1 MKELRKLRNL
11 AWEMIEKN
19 KEKYKN
25 RERERE
31 RNKMCYK
38 KRIVKI
44 KKKLIK
50 PMKQGEDLFRKKIQH
65 SVGCISGLTNNDWKR
80 IV

>member
-1 MKELRKLRNL
+1 MGNDRKEQRKVQ
-11 AWEMIEKN
+11 KS
-19 KEKYKN
+19 
-25 RERERE
+25 RERE